1 VAAWEGASLFYDVLV
16 GGFVGGATGT
26 DDGNERGAV
35 LCDSSG
41 LPRSRK
47 LDRTVI
53 ISRHQIETIKLRLD
67 QATHHCQTVMTVR
80 LCQLLEVY
88 CLKL

>member
-67 QATHHCQTVMTVR
+67 QSHPPLSDLKTVASCE
-80 LCQLLEVY
+80 L
-88 CLKL
+88 